1 MLPTSP
7 EEGKFTV
14 FFYIGG
20 GEVLTFLSLVIN
32 PTSRY
37 HDLLHA
43 RLSAQYET
51 TFPQDVD
58 VLRNNSKDV
67 VSRLQRCSENTL
79 PLVDIFKHHPSI
91 AQVNHPSIA
100 PTGPI
105 YRSVMRKEGSYSNL
119 LSIVFHDPRSAKHF
133 YDVLD
138 LCKGTSFGANFTM
151 AIPYVQLA
159 NYWDQEKVPKY
170 GVPRHIIRI
179 SVGLEDK
186 EQLIKVVKA
195 ALEEVEKFEAQ
206 NSTLVPAKGL
216 LPNDPVF
223 TTLVNYAT
231 SSNQV
236 VIRDPLQN
244 IEVNYVQFLRDII
257 RFRLEISRILPSDIL
272 DDNGIIKEDNG
283 VYIIISAPSNYQ
295 FLVSLF
301 AILAVG
307 GAAILFR
314 KYSRRLR
321 SSETL
326 TLTTHEMN

>member
-1 MLPTSP
+1 M
-7 EEGKFTV
+7 
-14 FFYIGG
+14 
-20 GEVLTFLSLVIN
+20 IN

-43 RLSAQYET
+43 KLSAQYET

-58 VLRNNSKDV
+58 VLRNNSKDL

-100 PTGPI
+100 PTAPI
-105 YRSVMRKEGSYSNL
+105 YRSVMRNGGSYSNL

-133 YDVLD
+133 YDALD
-138 LCKGTSFGANFTM
+138 LCKGTSFGANFTV

-170 GVPRHIIRI
+170 GVPQHVIRI

-186 EQLIKVVKA
+186 EQLIKTVKA
-195 ALEEVEKFEAQ
+195 ALEEVENLEAQ
-206 NSTLVPAKGL
+206 NSSLVPAKGL
-216 LPNDPVF
+216 LPNDPLF

-231 SSNQV
+231 SANQV

-257 RFRLEISRILPSDIL
+257 RFRLEISSILPPDIL
-272 DDNGIIKEDNG
+272 DDNGFIKEDNG
-283 VYIIISAPSNYQ
+283 VYIVISAPSNYQ

-301 AILAVG
+301 SILAVG
-307 GAAILFR
+307 GAAVLFR

-321 SSETL
+321 SPKT
-326 TLTTHEMN
+326 

>member
-1 MLPTSP
+1 M
-7 EEGKFTV
+7 
-14 FFYIGG
+14 
-20 GEVLTFLSLVIN
+20 IN

-43 RLSAQYET
+43 KLSAQYET

-58 VLRNNSKDV
+58 VLRNNSKDL

-100 PTGPI
+100 PTAPI
-105 YRSVMRKEGSYSNL
+105 YRSVMRNGGSYSNL

-133 YDVLD
+133 YDALD
-138 LCKGTSFGANFTM
+138 LCKGTSFGANFTV

-170 GVPRHIIRI
+170 GVPQHVIRI

-186 EQLIKVVKA
+186 EQLIKTVKA
-195 ALEEVEKFEAQ
+195 ALEEVENLEAQ
-206 NSTLVPAKGL
+206 NSSLVPAKGL
-216 LPNDPVF
+216 LPNDPLF

-231 SSNQV
+231 SANQV

-257 RFRLEISRILPSDIL
+257 RFRLEISSILPPDIL
-272 DDNGIIKEDNG
+272 DDNGFIKEDNG
-283 VYIIISAPSNYQ
+283 VYIVISAPSNYQ

-301 AILAVG
+301 SILAVG
-307 GAAILFR
+307 GAAVLFC

-321 SSETL
+321 SPKT
-326 TLTTHEMN
+326 